1 MDNHVMD
8 CIITL
13 LGLDHLNFIFLRRT
27 YLSFSN
33 YRYHSLF
40 FVISFSNTIPPTK
53 VRKKATHFV
62 DLSGPQMNFLLQ
74 RTLSVTAMTTVC
86 HGSTI
91 HYSAKKT
98 WHNLTNGF
106 RFIWILNHGL
116 LETQW
121 DWFVEKEFFNA
132 ATGHITLP
140 FPGGYSTN
148 VCTGSLR
155 PEVQPLTLLSVPFFT
170 KKVPLSY
177 NFYWPMAPLSHTLYR
192 TLHPFWLL

>member
-1 MDNHVMD
+1 MNNHVMD
-8 CIITL
+8 CIIAL
-13 LGLDHLNFIFLRRT
+13 MGLDHLNFIFLRRT

-40 FVISFSNTIPPTK
+40 FVISFSNTIPPTE

-62 DLSGPQMNFLLQ
+62 DLSSPPLKFLLE
-74 RTLSVTAMTTVC
+74 RTLSVPAMTTVC

-91 HYSAKKT
+91 RYSPKKT
-98 WHNLTNGF
+98 WHNLTNGYW
-106 RFIWILNHGL
+106 FIWILNHGL
-116 LETQW
+116 FETQS
-121 DWFVEKEFFNA
+121 DWFVEKEFLNA

-155 PEVQPLTLLSVPFFT
+155 PEVQPLTLLSVPFFYEKGT
-170 KKVPLSY
+170 
-177 NFYWPMAPLSHTLYR
+177 
-192 TLHPFWLL
+192 PFV